1 MTERIPIRGMASF
14 PAGSLAHDLARRSPI
29 IERIE
34 REAGVPD
41 LANILTNRLAPTD
54 LQSLLLE
61 VYGRRAK
68 KREPKA
74 LLEDHVSNR
83 FTRPAAA
90 SPLRL
95 LEWDRMAFSL
105 LPKVFQPIELSPV
118 CPLGTVSALS
128 TISQDWTVSTIR
140 NTEVVADST
149 NVLALECAVR
159 RREQANFS
167 SGKAA
172 SVHLASSHRLL
183 RGQKFGVGPGTR
195 QHFRVLTL
203 CSAGRDSGTLRFETQ
218 TLSLHIGFYLAALR
232 GFLGTR
238 TSIRVAVSDFRSK
251 DARQA
256 VRSEVVEKLQS
267 AHKQVRIGVDQDRK
281 QGRGYYDQLCFKIF
295 ATLFKGRE
303 HELVD
308 GGDVNWTQ
316 KLLNNAKE
324 RLIISGCGS
333 ERLCELFEPAA
344 SAKRTAHP

>member
-1 MTERIPIRGMASF
+1 M
-14 PAGSLAHDLARRSPI
+14 PALSDGPSSSDLARRSPI
-29 IERIE
+29 VERIE

-41 LANILTNRLAPTD
+41 LANTLTNRLPPTD

-68 KREPKA
+68 KRDPKD
-74 LLEDHVSNR
+74 LIKDHVSNR
-83 FTRPAAA
+83 FTRPSA
-90 SPLRL
+90 SGPPCL
-95 LEWDRMAFSL
+95 LEWDRIAFSL

-183 RGQKFGVGPGTR
+183 RGQKFGVGRGTR
-195 QHFRVLTL
+195 QHFRVFTL
-203 CSAGRDSGTLRFETQ
+203 CSAGRDPGNFLFEIETLG
-218 TLSLHIGFYLAALR
+218 LHIGFYLAALR
-232 GFLGTR
+232 KFLGT
-238 TSIRVAVSDFRSK
+238 SIAIRVAISDFGSK
-251 DARQA
+251 AARPM
-256 VRSEVVEKLQS
+256 VRSEVVENLQS
-267 AHKQVRIGVDQDRK
+267 VHKKVRIGVDQDRK
-281 QGRGYYDQLCFKIF
+281 QGRGYYGQLCFKIF
-295 ATLFKGRE
+295 ATPSKGRE
-303 HELVD
+303 QELVD
-308 GGDVNWTQ
+308 GGDVNWTR

-333 ERLCELFEPAA
+333 ERLCELFEPGT
-344 SAKRTAHP
+344 SSKSI

>member
-1 MTERIPIRGMASF
+1 MPIS
-14 PAGSLAHDLARRSPI
+14 PAGPSSPELARRSLI

-34 REAGVPD
+34 REARVPD

-68 KREPKA
+68 KREPKL

-83 FTRPAAA
+83 FTRP
-90 SPLRL
+90 SVSNPLRL
-95 LEWDRMAFSL
+95 LEWDRIAFSR

-128 TISQDWTVSTIR
+128 PISQDWTVSTIR
-140 NTEVVADST
+140 NTEVEADST
-149 NVLALECAVR
+149 NVLAIECAVR
-159 RREQANFS
+159 RLEQRNIS

-172 SVHLASSHRLL
+172 AIHLAASHRLL

-195 QHFRVLTL
+195 QHFRTFTL
-203 CSAGRDSGTLRFETQ
+203 CSAGRDPGNLLFETE
-218 TLSLHIGFYLAALR
+218 TVGLHIGFYLLALMK
-232 GFLGTR
+232 FLGTKA
-238 TSIRVAVSDFRSK
+238 SLRVTVSDFGSK
-251 DARQA
+251 AARAA
-256 VRSEVVEKLQS
+256 VQSGVVEKLQS
-267 AHKQVRIGVDQDRK
+267 AHKKIRIGIDQDRK
-281 QGRGYYDQLCFKIF
+281 QGRGYYDELCFKIF
-295 ATLFKGRE
+295 ATPSNGRE
-303 HELVD
+303 QELVD

-333 ERLCELFEPAA
+333 ERLCEIFRPAR
-344 SAKRTAHP
+344 SR

>member
-1 MTERIPIRGMASF
+1 MPIS
-14 PAGSLAHDLARRSPI
+14 PAGPSSPELARRSLI

-34 REAGVPD
+34 REARVPD
-41 LANILTNRLAPTD
+41 LADILTNRLAPTD

-68 KREPKA
+68 KREPK
-74 LLEDHVSNR
+74 LLVEDHVSNR
-83 FTRPAAA
+83 FTRPSVS
-90 SPLRL
+90 SPRRL
-95 LEWDRMAFSL
+95 LEWDRIAFSR

-128 TISQDWTVSTIR
+128 PISQDWTVSTIR

-149 NVLALECAVR
+149 NVLAIECAVR
-159 RREQANFS
+159 RREQRNFS

-172 SVHLASSHRLL
+172 SVHLAASHRLL

-195 QHFRVLTL
+195 QHFRAFAL
-203 CSAGRDSGTLRFETQ
+203 CSAGRDPGNLRFETD
-218 TLSLHIGFYLAALR
+218 TVDLHIGFYLAALKE
-232 GFLGTR
+232 FLGTR
-238 TSIRVAVSDFRSK
+238 TPLRVAVSDIGSNA
-251 DARQA
+251 ARP
-256 VRSEVVEKLQS
+256 VVLSGVVEKLQS
-267 AHKQVRIGVDQDRK
+267 AYKKVKIGIDQDRK
-281 QGRGYYDQLCFKIF
+281 QERGYYGELCFKIY
-295 ATLFKGRE
+295 ATDPTGKER
-303 HELVD
+303 ELVD

-344 SAKRTAHP
+344 SRKSA